1 MTAEQS
7 VRHRV
12 FLSSTYDDLKDH
24 REDVIRAVRSA
35 GFDCEAME
43 DWTADPRAP
52 KDFSQK
58 RILDCDVVVLL
69 VARRRGFIPP
79 EEMRSIT
86 QLEYDCAIA
95 NDIDVI
101 PFILADDAP
110 WPEFFDERDRDSAL
124 LDWVQTLRLAHGCP
138 KDAFLGDRVELALS
152 VVKSLTRWE
161 RERPTRLTFRRLP
174 SPLPIV
180 PSQLV
185 GRDKDLS
192 KLVGQFNADAR
203 SVTVFAPGGFGK
215 TRVAIAAA
223 EQWTKETGRRAVFA
237 ELRECQTTV
246 EMLFT
251 VASALGAAV
260 DKANDLSR
268 AVEVLLSSYDGI
280 LVLDNF
286 EQLETSA
293 ASEIEKWIHA
303 NTASVFLITSTRRLG
318 YHGENVYVLDTLST
332 QSINGAP
339 SASLQL
345 FSNACARFGVDVIAN
360 HNNRVAADGICNR
373 LGGQPL
379 LIEIAASRLKILSL
393 DELVGQIGSPVW
405 LDALHTREKSF
416 RRDGAAVAKRT
427 IEWSFSLLSA
437 DARGLFLRSCVFHG
451 GFTISALRKVCDR
464 AGYNLDSFEES
475 LEELIDGCF
484 LTHGASG
491 RLIPYASSI
500 DEFGFEQL
508 KKLETGNQGEASP
521 FEAWGAHFESVAREA
536 VNSLYSPSE
545 RKSLQVLELDRE
557 NILEAQLW
565 SIENRNLSISATLA
579 HCATQL
585 LLLRGPLQLAI
596 ERLTSTLE
604 LTDTDQTKGSLLL
617 LRSDAYFYC
626 GDFSRALNDAKRA
639 FEIAEELHLAELK
652 AAALFAMGQS
662 CTQNLDDAL
671 LYCSRSKAGFE
682 ALVDGSA
689 ISTLRVVECCL
700 RIATSLDRQGL
711 SDQAFEYF
719 AEVTPLVEQL
729 GSDLVRAKKCNG
741 YGLLL
746 WHVGRCREAIA
757 EFSTAERISRELG
770 NLQLMAGA
778 MTNRGLALTDL
789 ARYDDAIRSFEAS
802 REYLSQIGNR
812 AWFAVNRGGLGFAL
826 ARSGKTPEGLRH
838 LADAEELAI
847 QAGNKEDA
855 AMHAGFAGRIH
866 FSAKNFTMAS
876 ESFQRAFNLEGDANI
891 ALTVRQMCNRAF
903 ACANAIQLGEN
914 VSARIHLQKAI
925 EIVELKA
932 CNRNHRVPEI
942 SMALNAI
949 QDCQRILLLDNET
962 TNGNNN

>member
-1 MTAEQS
+1 
-7 VRHRV
+7 
-12 FLSSTYDDLKDH
+12 
-24 REDVIRAVRSA
+24 VRSA

-43 DWTADPRAP
+43 DWAADPRAP

-79 EEMRSIT
+79 EENRSIT
-86 QLEYDCAIA
+86 QLEYECAIQ
-95 NDIDVI
+95 NVIDVI

-110 WPEFFDERDRDSAL
+110 WPVCFDERERDRSL
-124 LDWVQTLRLAHGCP
+124 LDWVQMLRLAHGCP
-138 KDAFLGDRVELALS
+138 KDAFLGGHVDLALS
-152 VVKSLTRWE
+152 VVESLTRWE
-161 RERPTRLTFRRLP
+161 RQRPTRLTFRRLP

-180 PSQLV
+180 QSQLV

-192 KLVGQFNADAR
+192 KLVGHFNSGVR

-215 TRVAIAAA
+215 TRVSIAAA
-223 EQWTKETGRRAVFA
+223 ERWSKETGRRAVFA

-246 EMLFT
+246 EMLYT

-260 DKANDLSR
+260 DKTNDLSR
-268 AVEVLLSSYDGI
+268 VVELLLSSYDGI

-286 EQLETSA
+286 EQLESSA
-293 ASEIEKWIHA
+293 ALEIEKWIHA
-303 NTASVFLITSTRRLG
+303 NTDSVFLITSTRRLG
-318 YHGENVYVLDTLST
+318 FHDETVFVLDSLST
-332 QSINGAP
+332 KSIHGAP
-339 SASLQL
+339 SSSLQL
-345 FSNACARFGVDVIAN
+345 FSNACSRFGVEVIAN
-360 HNNRVAADGICNR
+360 EINRVAADRICER

-379 LIEIAASRLKILSL
+379 LLEIAASRLKILSL
-393 DELVGQIGSPVW
+393 QELADQIGSPAW

-416 RRDGAAVAKRT
+416 RRGGAAVAKKT
-427 IEWSFSLLSA
+427 IEWSFSLLSEEA
-437 DARGLFLRSCVFHG
+437 KGLFVRSCVFHG
-451 GFTISALRKVCDR
+451 GFTISALREVCDR
-464 AGYNLDSFEES
+464 SGNELNHFEES

-484 LTHGASG
+484 LRHGGNG

-500 DEFGFEQL
+500 DEFGFERMKSL
-508 KKLETGNQGEASP
+508 DITKMGMLSP
-521 FEAWGAHFESVAREA
+521 FEAWGAHFEDVAKRA
-536 VNSLYSPSE
+536 VNHLFSSNE

-565 SIENRNLSISATLA
+565 SIQNRNLRMSGILA
-579 HCATQL
+579 DCATQL

-596 ERLTSTLE
+596 ERLTRTLAF
-604 LTDTDQTKGSLLL
+604 TDASQAKGSLLL
-617 LRSDAYFYC
+617 LRSEAYYHC
-626 GDFSRALNDAKRA
+626 GDFSSALNDAKSA
-639 FEIAEELHLAELK
+639 LEIADALHAEDLK
-652 AAALFAMGQS
+652 AAALFAIGQS
-662 CTQNLDDAL
+662 CTQNLDDTL
-671 LYCSRSKAGFE
+671 LYCSRSKARYE
-682 ALVDGSA
+682 ALMDGSTF
-689 ISTLRVVECCL
+689 STLRVVECSL

-719 AEVTPLVEQL
+719 SELTPLVEHL

-802 REYLSQIGNR
+802 SEYLSQIGNR

-826 ARSGKTPEGLRH
+826 ARSGKISEGLRYLTYAEQ
-838 LADAEELAI
+838 LAM

-866 FSAKNFTMAS
+866 FSAKNFTNAS
-876 ESFQRAFNLEGDANI
+876 ESFQRAFDLEGDANI
-891 ALTVRQMCNRAF
+891 ALTVRQMCNRSF

-914 VSARIHLQKAI
+914 VTARIHLQKAS
-925 EIVELKA
+925 EIVELRA
-932 CNRNHRVPEI
+932 CYQNQQVPEI
-942 SMALNAI
+942 AMALNAI
-949 QDCQRILLLDNET
+949 QDCRRLLLLDNET
-962 TNGNNN
+962 RNGSSN

>member
-1 MTAEQS
+1 MYA
-7 VRHRV
+7 
-12 FLSSTYDDLKDH
+12 Y
-24 REDVIRAVRSA
+24 
-35 GFDCEAME
+35 
-43 DWTADPRAP
+43 
-52 KDFSQK
+52 
-58 RILDCDVVVLL
+58 
-69 VARRRGFIPP
+69 
-79 EEMRSIT
+79 
-86 QLEYDCAIA
+86 
-95 NDIDVI
+95 VI

-110 WPEFFDERDRDSAL
+110 WPDCFDERGRDSSL

-138 KDAFLGDRVELALS
+138 KNAFLGDRIELALS
-152 VVKSLTRWE
+152 VVQSLTRWE

-180 PSQLV
+180 QSQLV
-185 GRDKDLS
+185 GRDTDLS
-192 KLVGQFNADAR
+192 QLVSHFNSGAR

-223 EQWTKETGRRAVFA
+223 ERWSKESGRRAVFA

-246 EMLFT
+246 EMLYT

-260 DKANDLSR
+260 EKANDLSSV
-268 AVEVLLSSYDGI
+268 VEVLLSSYDGI

-286 EQLETSA
+286 EQLESSA
-293 ASEIEKWIHA
+293 ALEVEKWIHA
-303 NTASVFLITSTRRLG
+303 NTDSVFLITSTRRLG
-318 YHGENVYVLDTLST
+318 FHGENVLVLDTLST
-332 QSINGAP
+332 QSINGVP

-345 FSNACARFGVDVIAN
+345 FSNACSRFGVEVIAN
-360 HNNRVAADGICNR
+360 RTNRVAADGICDR

-379 LIEIAASRLKILSL
+379 LLEIAASRLKILSIH
-393 DELVGQIGSPVW
+393 ELAGQIGSPTW

-427 IEWSFSLLSA
+427 IEWSFSLLSEE
-437 DARGLFLRSCVFHG
+437 ARGLFVRSCVFHG

-464 AGYNLDSFEES
+464 SGHKLNYFEES

-484 LTHGASG
+484 LRHGGNG

-500 DEFGFEQL
+500 DEFGFEGL
-508 KKLETGNQGEASP
+508 NNLDATKMGVSSP
-521 FEAWGAHFESVAREA
+521 FEAWGEHFEEVATEA
-536 VNSLYSPSE
+536 VNNLFSSNE
-545 RKSLQVLELDRE
+545 RQSLQVLELDRE

-565 SIENRNLSISATLA
+565 SIENRNLAISFTLA
-579 HCATQL
+579 HCSTQL

-596 ERLTSTLE
+596 ERLTRTLE
-604 LTDTDQTKGSLLL
+604 FTDTNQTKGNLLL
-617 LRSDAYFYC
+617 LRSEVYFYC
-626 GDFSRALNDAKRA
+626 GDFSRALIDAKNA
-639 FEIAEELHLAELK
+639 LEIADALHATDLK

-662 CTQNLDDAL
+662 CTQNLDDTL
-671 LYCSRSKAGFE
+671 LYCSRSKASFE
-682 ALVDGSA
+682 ALVDGSTF
-689 ISTLRVVECCL
+689 STLRVVECNL

-711 SDQAFEYF
+711 SDQAFDYF
-719 AEVTPLVEQL
+719 AELTPLVEQL

-741 YGLLL
+741 FGLLL
-746 WHVGRCREAIA
+746 WHVGRCREAVA

-789 ARYDDAIRSFEAS
+789 AHYDDAIRSFEAS

-826 ARSGKTPEGLRH
+826 ARAGRISEGLQH
-838 LADAEELAI
+838 LTFAEELAL

-866 FSAKNFTMAS
+866 FSAKNFTKAS

-914 VSARIHLQKAI
+914 LTARIHLQKAS

-932 CNRNHRVPEI
+932 CNQNHRVPEI
-942 SMALNAI
+942 AMALNAI
-949 QDCQRILLLDNET
+949 QDCRRILLLDSET
-962 TNGNNN
+962 TNGRNN